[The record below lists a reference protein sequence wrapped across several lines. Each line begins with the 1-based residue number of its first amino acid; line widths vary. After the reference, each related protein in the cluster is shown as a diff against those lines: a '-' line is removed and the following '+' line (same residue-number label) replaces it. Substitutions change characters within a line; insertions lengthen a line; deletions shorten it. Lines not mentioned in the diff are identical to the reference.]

1 MEFTEHPRPQTGQQ
15 QRMTSQGGNMQTIR
29 FFYASSAIAFA
40 AALVTAPANAQDA
53 VPAGAGAAMPAT
65 GIEDIVVTATK
76 RSESLVKVP
85 ISVSVL
91 DRKSTRLNSSH

>member
-65 GIEDIVVTATK
+65 GIEDIEIGRASCRERVCQYVSILVVA
-76 RSESLVKVP
+76 
-85 ISVSVL
+85 VSFKKKN
-91 DRKSTRLNSSH
+91 D